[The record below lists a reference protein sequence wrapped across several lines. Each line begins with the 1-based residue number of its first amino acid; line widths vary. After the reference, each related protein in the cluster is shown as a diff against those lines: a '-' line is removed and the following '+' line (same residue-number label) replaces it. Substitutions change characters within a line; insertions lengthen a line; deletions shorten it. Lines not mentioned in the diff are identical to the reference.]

1 MTNRSQGV
9 VEGFAGLDVSA
20 REISVARRAALVL
33 STRLESLLTL
43 LFSRRSSFHSA
54 ERGSTALLAWQMFRE
69 SIVTDE
75 ASVEILLR
83 DRSPRCRIPAIL
95 RRTLQ

>member
-43 LFSRRSSFHSA
+43 LFK
-54 ERGSTALLAWQMFRE
+54 
-69 SIVTDE
+69 
-75 ASVEILLR
+75 
-83 DRSPRCRIPAIL
+83 P
-95 RRTLQ
+95 TLQFPLS

>member
-20 REISVARRAALVL
+20 CEISVARRAALVL

-43 LFSRRSSFHSA
+43 LFK
-54 ERGSTALLAWQMFRE
+54 
-69 SIVTDE
+69 
-75 ASVEILLR
+75 
-83 DRSPRCRIPAIL
+83 P
-95 RRTLQ
+95 TLQFPLS